1 MSGKIGFA
9 VIRLARQV
17 LAALMSAAILLPAAT
32 TPAAASGERTLYL
45 YFTHTGETARITFWR
60 NGRFDQHGLD
70 ELNHFLRDWRRNEST
85 KMDPNLFNLI
95 WRVYQE
101 VDATQPINVVSAY
114 RSPATNE
121 MLRSRSSAVA
131 KNSRHTHGQA
141 MDFFIPGIPI
151 STLRSVAMKYQVG
164 GVGYYPSSGSP
175 FVHLDTG
182 NVRAWPRMTRA
193 QLESLFPDGK
203 TLHLPPDGVPL
214 SQSGRQYAAAQW
226 QRCHQVPCSSGLTGG
241 TTRLASASDSERRNL
256 LDLFRGDRDETDDVQ
271 VASAPTQRTVTT
283 QPVPVAPTPPARP
296 DSEILL
302 AEAELPP
309 APPIK
314 PEAIRL
320 ATLTGSP
327 ASMPER
333 AGFDD
338 TDRIAVAELVPPPP
352 APARGLRTTIA
363 PDDAGAPPLEGR
375 FDTLFTAY
383 APGADGPVGAQRAVE
398 MLLEQKLDQDP
409 GDPTRREAFLIAS
422 HAASADQSA
431 TARVALDMLINQRRT
446 ETAIE
451 QGALNVEQ
459 APIVTA
465 SVGADFGMQV
475 PTEQVADRA
484 ANQPI
489 PDALTAGTATAPMLS
504 EARSPDLIAPDI
516 EHALDVFAD
525 PMPIASARYAVLFPP
540 DRADFD
546 PATELGSA
554 ADETRFL
561 YGNLAPSLLVG
572 FHHSG
577 RLLVASR

>member
-1 MSGKIGFA
+1 VSGKIGFA
-9 VIRLARQV
+9 VIRLARQA
-17 LAALMSAAILLPAAT
+17 LAAMLSVAIVLPAAT
-32 TPAAASGERTLYL
+32 APAAASGERTLYL
-45 YFTHTGETARITFWR
+45 YYTHTGETARITFWR
-60 NGRFDQHGLD
+60 NGHFDQRGLN
-70 ELNHFLRDWRRNEST
+70 ELNHFLRDWRRNESIE
-85 KMDPNLFNLI
+85 MDPNLFNLI

-101 VDATQPINVVSAY
+101 VGATQPINVVSAY

-151 STLRSVAMKYQVG
+151 SKLREVAMRYQVG

-193 QLESLFPDGK
+193 QLQNLFPDGK

-214 SQSGRQYAAAQW
+214 SQSGRQYAAAEW
-226 QRCHQVPCSSGLTGG
+226 QRCHQIPCSSRLTGG
-241 TTRLASASDSERRNL
+241 STRLASASDGERRNL
-256 LDLFRGDRDETDDVQ
+256 LDLFRGDQDETDDVQ
-271 VASAPTQRTVTT
+271 LASAPTQRTVTT

-302 AEAELPP
+302 AEAELAP

-320 ATLTGSP
+320 ATLTGPP
-327 ASMPER
+327 AAR
-333 AGFDD
+333 AASADA
-338 TDRIAVAELVPPPP
+338 DRIAVADVAPPP

-363 PDDAGAPPLEGR
+363 PDDGAGMPLEGR

-383 APGADGPVGAQRAVE
+383 APAADAPGGAQRAVE
-398 MLLEQKLDQDP
+398 MLLEQRLDQGP
-409 GDPTRREAFLIAS
+409 GDATRREEFLVAS
-422 HAASADQSA
+422 HAASAEQPA
-431 TARVALDMLINQRRT
+431 TARLALDMLISQRRS

-465 SVGADFGMQV
+465 SAGADLELGMPAASQARA
-475 PTEQVADRA
+475 EVAS
-484 ANQPI
+484 NQPM
-489 PDALTAGTATAPMLS
+489 PGALTGATGAAPMLS
-504 EARSPDLIAPDI
+504 EARSPDFIAPDI
-516 EHALDVFAD
+516 EHALDVFTD
-525 PMPIASARYAVLFPP
+525 PTPIASARYAVLFPP

-546 PATELGSA
+546 PATELGRASG
-554 ADETRFL
+554 ETRFR
-561 YGNLAPSLLVG
+561 YGNLTPPLLTG
-572 FHHSG
+572 FHFSG

>member
-9 VIRLARQV
+9 VIRLARQA
-17 LAALMSAAILLPAAT
+17 LAAMLTSAILLPAAT
-32 TPAAASGERTLYL
+32 APAAASGERTLYL
-45 YFTHTGETARITFWR
+45 HYTHTGETARITFWR
-60 NGRFDQHGLD
+60 NGHFDQHGLS
-70 ELNHFLRDWRRNEST
+70 ELNHFLRDWRRNESIA
-85 KMDPNLFNLI
+85 MDPNLFNLI

-101 VDATQPINVVSAY
+101 VGATQPINVVSAY

-151 STLRSVAMKYQVG
+151 SKLRAVAMKFQVG

-193 QLESLFPDGK
+193 QLEGLFPDGK

-214 SQSGRQYAAAQW
+214 SQSGRQYAAAEW
-226 QRCHQVPCSSGLTGG
+226 QRCHQIPCSSRLTGG
-241 TTRLASASDSERRNL
+241 STRLASASDGERRNL
-256 LDLFRGDRDETDDVQ
+256 LDLFRGDQDETDDVQ
-271 VASAPTQRTVTT
+271 LASAPTQRTVTT

-302 AEAELPP
+302 AEAELAP

-320 ATLTGSP
+320 ATLIGPP
-327 ASMPER
+327 AAVPER
-333 AGFDD
+333 TGIDD
-338 TDRIAVAELVPPPP
+338 ADRIAVADI

-363 PDDAGAPPLEGR
+363 PDAGVAPPLEGR
-375 FDTLFTAY
+375 FDTPFTAY
-383 APGADGPVGAQRAVE
+383 APAADGPVGAQRAVE
-398 MLLEQKLDQDP
+398 MLLEQRLDQGP
-409 GDPTRREAFLIAS
+409 GDPAQREEFLVAS

-431 TARVALDMLINQRRT
+431 TARLALDMLINQRRT

-451 QGALNVEQ
+451 HGALNVEQ

-465 SVGADFGMQV
+465 SVDADFGM
-475 PTEQVADRA
+475 PAPAEELAGLA
-484 ANQPI
+484 PNQPI
-489 PDALTAGTATAPMLS
+489 PDALTAGPAAASMLS

-516 EHALDVFAD
+516 EHALDVFTD

-546 PATELGSA
+546 PATELGHAS
-554 ADETRFL
+554 DETRFR
-561 YGNLAPSLLVG
+561 YGNLPSTLLPG
-572 FHHSG
+572 FHLPG